1 MFLNQLNQK
10 EKETFMSLSVH
21 VANSNG
27 ILADEEKEMIQE
39 YCREMGLDS
48 FNVKDAVPMED
59 VLTVF
64 KQSDLHIR
72 KIVLFEILGLAYADG
87 EYEDTEDDFI
97 IQFATAIG
105 LNKETVE
112 EQETLLVEYLE
123 ILKKIVQI
131 VSK

>member
-10 EKETFMSLSVH
+10 EKKTFMSLSVH

-131 VSK
+131 VS

>member
-48 FNVKDAVPMED
+48 FNEKDAVPMED

-64 KQSDLHIR
+64 KQSDLDIR

-131 VSK
+131 VS

>member
-1 MFLNQLNQK
+1 
-10 EKETFMSLSVH
+10 MSLSVH

-131 VSK
+131 VS

>member
-1 MFLNQLNQK
+1 MFLNQLNPK

-21 VANSNG
+21 VANANG
-27 ILADEEKEMIQE
+27 ILANEEKEMIQE

-48 FNVKDAVPMED
+48 FDEKNAVPMED

-105 LNKETVE
+105 LNKETLE

-131 VSK
+131 VS

>member
-48 FNVKDAVPMED
+48 FNEKDAVPMED

-131 VSK
+131 VS

>member
-97 IQFATAIG
+97 IQFATAIE

-131 VSK
+131 VS

>member
-105 LNKETVE
+105 LNKETLE

-131 VSK
+131 VS

>member
-131 VSK
+131 VS

>member
-27 ILADEEKEMIQE
+27 FLADEEKEMIQE

-131 VSK
+131 VS